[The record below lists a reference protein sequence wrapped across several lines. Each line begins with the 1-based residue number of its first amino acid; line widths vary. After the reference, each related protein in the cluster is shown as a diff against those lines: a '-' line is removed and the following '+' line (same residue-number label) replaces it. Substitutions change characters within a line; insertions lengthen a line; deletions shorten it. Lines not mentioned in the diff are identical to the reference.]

1 MSISRR
7 NALLGA
13 SAAVAMAG
21 VPAAVAAK
29 VALAGDAVLLARCEQ
44 FHDLYEAAGRV
55 WEKQKAHQTRIEAM
69 DEGGHSTWQ
78 EQYAFMEA
86 HGAYK
91 YRGEFNGLWE
101 QTAALANVIFEAPAK
116 TARGVLEKVRILH
129 AARGDYGQD
138 GDDELDA
145 CQDNSW
151 FGHVITDLERLAG
164 ESRPT

>member
-1 MSISRR
+1 MQISRR
-7 NALLGA
+7 DALLGA
-13 SAAVAMAG
+13 TTAV
-21 VPAAVAAK
+21 AVAA
-29 VALAGDAVLLARCEQ
+29 VPVIVRANDVVLLARCEQ

-91 YRGEFNGLWE
+91 YRGELNGLWE
-101 QTAALANVIFEAPAK
+101 QTGALANVIFETPAK
-116 TARGVLEKVRILH
+116 TARGVLEKVRIVY

-164 ESRPT
+164 EARS